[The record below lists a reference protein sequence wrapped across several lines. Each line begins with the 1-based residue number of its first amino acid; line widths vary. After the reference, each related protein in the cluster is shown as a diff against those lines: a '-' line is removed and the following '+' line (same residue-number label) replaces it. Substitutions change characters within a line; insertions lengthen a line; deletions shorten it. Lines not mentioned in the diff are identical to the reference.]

1 MNQNRNNRSNRPD
14 TYESHS
20 SSKRKKM
27 PISAGRAALL
37 TLSILFVALGAIT
50 VVAYQYMFAPL
61 TVKAIDRS
69 ASALG
74 IASNAQDDMKETG
87 VTNIALFGVDSRDDS
102 SDDGRSDSMIIL
114 SIDKTHSKVKLT
126 SILRD
131 SYVPI
136 DGHGKE
142 KITHAYAYGGAPLA
156 LRTVNENYNMDI
168 QDYVTVNFA
177 QFANLID
184 SVGGI
189 DMDIS
194 DEEMKEMNDVI
205 WGSETEQARDAH
217 MIKTSGE
224 QHLNGS
230 QAVVYTRIREDDS
243 DNARAGRQQKV
254 LSYLLNKV
262 ESMPMTEYP
271 ALVRTAM
278 GMCET
283 SLSQD
288 TILGYVPFLSSKPS
302 MEQITVPDI
311 KYETDVQ
318 GGIYG
323 DAGWVWRYN
332 LSNAGKRIR
341 AFIYNET

>member
-1 MNQNRNNRSNRPD
+1 MSKNRNNRSYRPD

-27 PISAGRAALL
+27 PVSVGRAVLL
-37 TLSILFVALGAIT
+37 TLSILFVALGAFT

-87 VTNIALFGVDSRDDS
+87 VINIALFGVDSRDES

-114 SIDKTHSKVKLT
+114 SIDKTHSKIKLT

-156 LRTVNENYNMDI
+156 LRTLNENYNMDI
-168 QDYVTVNFA
+168 QDYMTVNFA

-194 DEEMKEMNDVI
+194 GGNSGAKTGCSAYGGRWHKKPHVKSVYCQCIEKTGDLRTYRSNCNWKSH
-205 WGSETEQARDAH
+205 GTGYGTGRSEKSR
-217 MIKTSGE
+217 
-224 QHLNGS
+224 
-230 QAVVYTRIREDDS
+230 
-243 DNARAGRQQKV
+243 
-254 LSYLLNKV
+254 
-262 ESMPMTEYP
+262 
-271 ALVRTAM
+271 
-278 GMCET
+278 
-283 SLSQD
+283 
-288 TILGYVPFLSSKPS
+288 
-302 MEQITVPDI
+302 
-311 KYETDVQ
+311 
-318 GGIYG
+318 
-323 DAGWVWRYN
+323 
-332 LSNAGKRIR
+332 
-341 AFIYNET
+341 